1 MLHYYQNG
9 AKGEETVSSSLRKA
23 KFLFKVSMMFS
34 DFKNTLVSQISRS
47 TIENWYRKSRRS
59 KSRLRSQV
67 LYAAENSSSL
77 TVSLQHWVFLI
88 ISIVSF
94 SKSSFEVSLIN
105 NYITTKYN
113 YIVFY
118 AKSQQKSVRK
128 CGVKAFGFGVFLFI
142 SFDFKSFFIIRK
154 FL

>member
-88 ISIVSF
+88 ISIEHPYPGLRIPIPSLHPI
-94 SKSSFEVSLIN
+94 SSEEEENTFIANGVLLTKQLI
-105 NYITTKYN
+105 YLIAVTT
-113 YIVFY
+113 
-118 AKSQQKSVRK
+118 
-128 CGVKAFGFGVFLFI
+128 I
-142 SFDFKSFFIIRK
+142 S
-154 FL
+154 